1 MRKGIKNAVF
11 VICAMFLAGCLFY
24 CMIAGAGPGKGA
36 LAYVIMAAVMAV
48 TISVTICAGIRYI
61 QKLQDQLKELKEL
74 QDRK

>member
-1 MRKGIKNAVF
+1 MRNGIKNAAL

-24 CMIAGAGPGKGA
+24 CMVAGAGTGKCA

>member
-24 CMIAGAGPGKGA
+24 CMIAGAGTGKGA

-61 QKLQDQLKELKEL
+61 QKLQDQW
-74 QDRK
+74 

>member
-1 MRKGIKNAVF
+1 
-11 VICAMFLAGCLFY
+11 
-24 CMIAGAGPGKGA
+24 MIAGAGTGKGA